1 MMYSIWVGT
10 PFLLSS
16 SVIQVFGA
24 VMSTEGVVEVVVVP
38 SLPQSVEEVSVA
50 VDPLS
55 VVVVPLFVVVDPL
68 FVVDEEPPD
77 EELVVSVVVVVVV
90 VSLGQTELSYLIV
103 PNASIVKS
111 SYP

>member
-1 MMYSIWVGT
+1 MYSIWVGT

-24 VMSTEGVVEVVVVP
+24 VMSTEGVVEVVGVP
-38 SLPQSVEEVSVA
+38 SLPQSVEEVSVV
-50 VDPLS
+50 VD
-55 VVVVPLFVVVDPL
+55 PLFVVVDPL